1 VNPMWIAAF
10 VALVAVGCGIF
21 LHDRVNRR
29 MAERLL
35 ARRSQLS
42 PEQFGRTHFG
52 ESGSRTRIAGALREI
67 LARHIPFAL
76 DGLEPDDAF
85 VRDLRMDQ
93 LDSLSTVAFLLD
105 VETRFGVTVPD
116 KDAESMRTFRD
127 LVDYLE
133 PRVDSAR
140 PGARSDEAAQQRDEA
155 DER

>member
-1 VNPMWIAAF
+1 MWIAAF
-10 VALVAVGCGIF
+10 AAVAAVGCGIL

-35 ARRSQLS
+35 ARRAQVS

-67 LARHIPFAL
+67 LARHVPFAL
-76 DGLEPDDAF
+76 DGLGPDDAF

-93 LDSLSTVAFLLD
+93 LDSLSTVEFLLD
-105 VETRFGVTVPD
+105 VETRFGVKVPD
-116 KDAESMRTFRD
+116 KDAESMHTFRE

-133 PRVDSAR
+133 PRVESAR
-140 PGARSDEAAQQRDEA
+140 LGSGSDEAAQQRDEA

>member
-1 VNPMWIAAF
+1 MWIAAL
-10 VALVAVGCGIF
+10 VALAAVGGGIL

-29 MAERLL
+29 MAKRLL

-42 PEQFGRTHFG
+42 PAQFGRMHFG
-52 ESGSRTRIAGALREI
+52 ESGSRTRVAQALREI
-67 LARHIPFAL
+67 LARHVPFAL
-76 DGLEPDDAF
+76 DGLGPDDAF

-93 LDSLSTVAFLLD
+93 LDSLSTVEFLVD
-105 VETRFGVTVPD
+105 VETRFGVKVPD
-116 KDAESMRTFRD
+116 KDAESMRTFRE

-140 PGARSDEAAQQRDEA
+140 PGAGSDEAAQQRDEA